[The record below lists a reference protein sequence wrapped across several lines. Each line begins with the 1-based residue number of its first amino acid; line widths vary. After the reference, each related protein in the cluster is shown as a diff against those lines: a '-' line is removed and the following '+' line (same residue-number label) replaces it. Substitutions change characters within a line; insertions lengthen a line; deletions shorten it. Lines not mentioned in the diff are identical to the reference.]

1 MTNFETK
8 LLDSLG
14 SISEKLEIIAS
25 HLTALNPEGELIQ
38 ELYKLGEILD
48 ESNRIAAGE
57 GTYEKFSE

>member
-1 MTNFETK
+1 MTEFETK

-14 SISEKLEIIAS
+14 SISENLGHIAC

-48 ESNRIAAGE
+48 ESNRIAAGA
-57 GTYEKFSE
+57 GTYEKFSR